1 MNNLKALRRIKGIT
15 QAQLGEKIGLGQ
27 RDISNIE
34 LGNIHP
40 TPKDIKKICKYF
52 KATSKLVFPELINKG
67 QKITKRD
74 LKCEITHITH
84 LDDDVNR
91 VHWYIILKLE
101 NISHFLNLFEDFT
114 NNSCIN
120 IFKIKINSIDLCKNP
135 SEEYSYIDL
144 DISTSFHR
152 YKNIMNDFIKAKL
165 TFRKTTEADEK
176 FIDSLFDNLDLGGD
190 EIGQ

>member
-1 MNNLKALRRIKGIT
+1 MNNLKALRRVKEIT

-27 RDISNIE
+27 RYISNIE
-34 LGNIHP
+34 LENIHP
-40 TPKDIKKICKYF
+40 TPEEIKKICKYF
-52 KATSKLVFPELINKG
+52 KVTSELVFPELINGK

-91 VHWYIILKLE
+91 VHWYIMLKLE
-101 NISHFLNLFEDFT
+101 NIIHFLNLFEEFT

-120 IFKIKINSIDLCKNP
+120 IFQIKISSIDLCQNP
-135 SEEYSYIDL
+135 SEEYSYIEL

-152 YKNIMNDFIKAKL
+152 YKNIIDDFIKGKL
-165 TFRKTTEADEK
+165 TFRKITEADEK
-176 FIDSLFDNLDLGGD
+176 FIDSLFDNLGLGGN

>member
-1 MNNLKALRRIKGIT
+1 MNNLKAVRRIKGIT

-40 TPKDIKKICKYF
+40 TPEEIKKICKYF